1 MGNRAIHVVE
11 TAGDTTGLREFAN
24 GTDSGIIIPQG
35 TTAERES
42 GATAGTIRYNTS
54 LNAFEFTTGSDV
66 WISLTEGGL
75 ESLIGDAA
83 ADGSTKGVATFDA
96 TEFSAASGVISI
108 GTLNATSIA
117 DGSVTDAEFQYI
129 GGLTSDA
136 QTQIDSKAT
145 TANRLDEFAAPTAA
159 IDING
164 QVVSDIKLQNFY
176 ETDVALTSSSNAVSI
191 DLANGN
197 TGALTLTEDV
207 STIAFTNVPA
217 DGVATFTLKITQ
229 DASTAYNVAINGITV
244 NGGSAVT
251 AKTVGG
257 GGFTMSSTLGGED
270 ILSILFF
277 DAGTP
282 YLNALQDFS

>member
-1 MGNRAIHVVE
+1 MGNRAIHV
-11 TAGDTTGLREFAN
+11 TQTGGDTDGLREFAN
-24 GTDSGIIIPQG
+24 GADSGIILPQG
-35 TTAERES
+35 LTSDRES
-42 GATAGTIRYNTS
+42 GATAGTIRYNTTLS
-54 LNAFEFTTGSDV
+54 AFEYTTGSDNWV
-66 WISLTEGGL
+66 SL
-75 ESLIGDAA
+75 GDAA

-96 TEFSAASGVISI
+96 TEFSASSGVISI
-108 GTLNATSIA
+108 GTLDATTIA
-117 DGSVTDAEFQYI
+117 DGSATDAEFQYI

-136 QTQIDSKAT
+136 QTQLDAKAT
-145 TANRLDEFAAPTAA
+145 TANRLDEFAAPTAG

-176 ETDVALTSSSNAVSI
+176 ETDVALSSSSGVVAI
-191 DLANGN
+191 DLSNGN
-197 TGALTLTEDV
+197 TGALTLTENVTD
-207 STIAFTNVPA
+207 IDFTNVPA

-229 DASTAYNVAINGITV
+229 DASTAYTVAINAITV
-244 NGGSAVT
+244 NGGSDVT
-251 AKTVGG
+251 GKTVGG

>member
-1 MGNRAIHVVE
+1 MGSRAIHVVE

-24 GTDSGIIIPQG
+24 GADSGLIIPQG

-66 WISLTEGGL
+66 WITLTEGGL
-75 ESLIGDAA
+75 EGLIGDAA
-83 ADGSTKGVATFDA
+83 ADGSTKGVATFDG
-96 TEFSAASGVISI
+96 TEFSASSGVISI

-129 GGLTSDA
+129 GTLTSDA

-176 ETDVALTSSSNAVSI
+176 ETDVAVSSSTGVVSI

-197 TGALTLTEDV
+197 TGALTLTENVTD
-207 STIAFTNVPA
+207 IDFTNVPA
-217 DGVATFTLKITQ
+217 DGVATFTLKVTQ
-229 DASTAYNVAINGITV
+229 DASTAYTVAINAITV
-244 NGGSAVT
+244 NGGSDVT
-251 AKTVGG
+251 PKTVGG
-257 GGFTMSSTLGGED
+257 GGFTMSSTLSGED
-270 ILSILFF
+270 ILSFIFF
-277 DAGTP
+277 DNSTP
-282 YLNALQDFS
+282 LLNALQDFS